1 MLLIVNIK
9 IEFSASLS
17 KLHPMT
23 RKWRFEKEHG
33 LYHVINRGNYRQSV
47 FGSVGAARAFET
59 TLWDAVKLHGWRL
72 HAYVLMSNHYH
83 LAVETPVPN
92 LGEGMHWLQSTFAAR
107 FNRFRKEQGHLFQ
120 GRYKAL
126 AVENDAALAR
136 VVDYIHLNPV
146 RAHLVEPAL
155 LDCFRWSS
163 LRSFVRDERP
173 PGLIGERIMA
183 FWQMPDNK
191 TGWSKYL
198 VRLKEL
204 ATDEAEQ
211 KRMGLESLSKGW
223 AIGTDSWRAELAKT
237 FAQRKFLGLA
247 RGEAIQM
254 KEACW
259 QALLEEHC
267 VRLSKTDKDLSP
279 LKPRQPDEPWR
290 WELARAL
297 RTAGASYTWIAVNLR
312 YPSAASLRV
321 RMHRA
326 KSVNN

>member
-1 MLLIVNIK
+1 
-9 IEFSASLS
+9 
-17 KLHPMT
+17 MT
-23 RKWRFEKEHG
+23 RKWRYEKEDG

-59 TLWDAVKLHGWRL
+59 TLWEAVKLYEWRI

-83 LAVETPVPN
+83 LAVETPLPN
-92 LGEGMHWLQSTFAAR
+92 LGEGMHWLQSTFATR

-146 RAHLVEPAL
+146 RAQLVDPPL

-163 LRSFVRDERP
+163 LRCFVRDERP
-173 PGLIGERIMA
+173 SGLIGERIMA
-183 FWQMPDNK
+183 FWQTPDNK
-191 TGWSKYL
+191 AGWSEYL

-211 KRMGLESLSKGW
+211 KRMGMESLSKGW
-223 AIGTDSWRAELAKT
+223 AIGTDSWKAELAKT
-237 FAQRKFLGLA
+237 FTERKYLGMA
-247 RGEAIQM
+247 REEALQM
-254 KEACW
+254 KEARW
-259 QALLEEHC
+259 QAVFKEHC
-267 VRLSKTDKDLSP
+267 ARLGKTDKDLSP
-279 LKPRQPDEPWR
+279 LKPCQRDEPWR
-290 WELARAL
+290 WELAQAL
-297 RTAGASYTWIAVNLR
+297 RNAGASYAWIAVKLH
-312 YPSAASLRV
+312 YPSASSLRV
-321 RMHRA
+321 RMHRE